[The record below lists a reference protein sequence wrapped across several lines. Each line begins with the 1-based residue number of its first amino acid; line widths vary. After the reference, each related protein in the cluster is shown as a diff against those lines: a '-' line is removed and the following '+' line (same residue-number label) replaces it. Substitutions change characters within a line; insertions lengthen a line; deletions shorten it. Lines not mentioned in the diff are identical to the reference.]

1 MTVQEMKHRYKKV
14 LGELN
19 YINKRIEHE
28 QKKEYEI
35 VAIKVSGSSSEFPYL
50 PSSVTV
56 EAEEPENATKS
67 KEKIIKWK
75 KEMEALFG
83 LQRKVEECIDKIE
96 DVETREIVWRYCV
109 GGQTQKQIGEELHL
123 SQSLVNKRLKSLC
136 LKNS

>member
-96 DVETREIVWRYCV
+96 DVETREIIWKYCV
-109 GGQTQKQIGEELHL
+109 EGKTQNQIAEETGYTRTNITKKIKKL
-123 SQSLVNKRLKSLC
+123 SHKLT
-136 LKNS
+136 